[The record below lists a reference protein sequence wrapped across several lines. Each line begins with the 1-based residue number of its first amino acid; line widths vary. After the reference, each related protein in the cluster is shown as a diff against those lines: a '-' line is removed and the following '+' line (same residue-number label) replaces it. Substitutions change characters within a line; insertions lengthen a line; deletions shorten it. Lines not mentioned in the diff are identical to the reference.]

1 LSPGFTPPTGVR
13 ERRFGGYGFRGDMA
27 GHGEE
32 REEGVEDAVLTKGRE
47 LFLLNSSIHPY
58 PS

>member
-1 LSPGFTPPTGVR
+1 
-13 ERRFGGYGFRGDMA
+13 MA

-47 LFLLNSSIHPY
+47 LFLLTSSNRPF
-58 PS
+58 SS